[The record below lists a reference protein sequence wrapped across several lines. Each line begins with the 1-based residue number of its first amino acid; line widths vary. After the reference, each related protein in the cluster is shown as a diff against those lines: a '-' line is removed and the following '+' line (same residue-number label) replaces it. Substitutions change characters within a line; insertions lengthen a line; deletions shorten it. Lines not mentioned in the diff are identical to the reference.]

1 MTYAVLSEHGATR
14 HIGHYE
20 KVKLITPLT
29 FCDSYNF
36 QKILQLLVFF
46 LHASLNTEIKFLE
59 KAQQR

>member
-1 MTYAVLSEHGATR
+1 MTYAVLSEHGVTR
-14 HIGHYE
+14 HIGHYK
-20 KVKLITPLT
+20 KVKLITPLA

-36 QKILQLLVFF
+36 QKNTTTSCFF